1 MRLRALEPEDLDI
14 LYTIENDPSLW
25 WLSSRTAPLSKYHL
39 RDYIANNEGDIY
51 KDGQVRYVIEEGG
64 EVAGLIDLF
73 DFSPKDRRAEIG
85 IVVRNEYRR
94 HGLANAAIEKIKETA
109 RRDIGMHQIY
119 AIVPETNRES
129 ANLMDKAGFV
139 RSGELTDW
147 VYTDGKYENG
157 IILQFF
163 L

>member
-14 LYTIENDPSLW
+14 LYSIENDTSLW

-51 KDGQVRYVIEEGG
+51 KDGQVRYVIDDDG

-73 DFSPKDRRAEIG
+73 DFSPRDRRAEMG
-85 IVVRNEYRR
+85 IVVRKEHRR
-94 HGLANAAIEKIKETA
+94 QGLANVAIEKIKETA

-119 AIVPETNRES
+119 AIVAETNSES
-129 ANLMDKAGFV
+129 VKMMDKAGFV

-147 VYTDGKYENG
+147 VYADGKYEKG
-157 IILQFF
+157 IIMQFF

>member
-1 MRLRALEPEDLDI
+1 M
-14 LYTIENDPSLW
+14 
-25 WLSSRTAPLSKYHL
+25 
-39 RDYIANNEGDIY
+39 
-51 KDGQVRYVIEEGG
+51 
-64 EVAGLIDLF
+64 AGLIDLF
-73 DFSPKDRRAEIG
+73 DFSPKDRRAEMG